1 MLAMPMH
8 HQPTSLHGVPSA
20 VVHAKKEKEK
30 KNVAST
36 VAFKKVHT
44 TCISDDDKEKVFEST
59 FVSCL
64 ALETR
69 WIALQFQGI
78 EKEM

>member
-1 MLAMPMH
+1 MPMH

-59 FVSCL
+59 FVCFL
-64 ALETR
+64 AGSSMDFFAVSRYRGSRER
-69 WIALQFQGI
+69 DV
-78 EKEM
+78 

>member
-1 MLAMPMH
+1 MPMH

-20 VVHAKKEKEK
+20 LVHAKKRKRK

-44 TCISDDDKEKVFEST
+44 CISDDKEKVFEST
-59 FVSCL
+59 FVCFL
-64 ALETR
+64 AGSSMDFFAVSRYRGSRER
-69 WIALQFQGI
+69 DV
-78 EKEM
+78 